1 MLQVTCGG
9 EESQPINRAAVFV
22 SPNTELLY
30 HVHHHPARDYVKDY
44 DSAKVRS
51 KLSAPGLSVHN
62 LFCPAVENEGRQRLV
77 KTESA

>member
-9 EESQPINRAAVFV
+9 EESQPISQAAVFA
-22 SPNTELLY
+22 SPNTELY
-30 HVHHHPARDYVKDY
+30 HVHHHPAWDYVKDY

-51 KLSAPGLSVHN
+51 QLSAPGLSVHN
-62 LFCPAVENEGRQRLV
+62 LFCLAVGNEERQRLV